1 MRKLVSLLTFL
12 LFFISARAQLQDFVT
27 LYGQS
32 HDWDRKW
39 YSRIDGFH
47 SDTGKMWSSGPLS
60 EIDFRFVADAP
71 EPSFGLFEIR
81 KKRMRVPLNGVLY
94 VYDDVEALM
103 HQGSSYIREG
113 SDIAKELKLN
123 QGIFNITE
131 KYALQYRDSLLS
143 GNRHTTRA
151 KASVSI
157 RCSEEV
163 DAWRSAFEADT
174 AIAVPEMTRHP
185 EIVFPDL
192 SSELHYS
199 FSTGYTAKFLF
210 APYASYSRA
219 LGTSFFSVEMNY
231 KRHRVGFDINLS
243 GDFADG
249 FFYNERYV
257 RFTGYNLQSIRYGYD
272 FYSTPNFK
280 IGAFVGGGVCG
291 LVLERIST
299 ALLPWG
305 MSGEYA
311 VVSEGLS
318 FEYVFAKI
326 VDMDRRHRW
335 LTSTSLFA
343 KVYSDQILDEGIHP
357 LSVSADAGLKISIDY
372 KK

>member
-1 MRKLVSLLTFL
+1 M
-12 LFFISARAQLQDFVT
+12 
-27 LYGQS
+27 
-32 HDWDRKW
+32 
-39 YSRIDGFH
+39 
-47 SDTGKMWSSGPLS
+47 
-60 EIDFRFVADAP
+60 
-71 EPSFGLFEIR
+71 
-81 KKRMRVPLNGVLY
+81 
-94 VYDDVEALM
+94 
-103 HQGSSYIREG
+103 
-113 SDIAKELKLN
+113 
-123 QGIFNITE
+123 
-131 KYALQYRDSLLS
+131 
-143 GNRHTTRA
+143 
-151 KASVSI
+151 SI